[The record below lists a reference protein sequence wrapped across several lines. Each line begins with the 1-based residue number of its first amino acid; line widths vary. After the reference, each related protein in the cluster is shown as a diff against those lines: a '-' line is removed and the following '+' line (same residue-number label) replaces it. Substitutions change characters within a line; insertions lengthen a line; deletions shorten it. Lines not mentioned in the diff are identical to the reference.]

1 MREAFYDANEKS
13 VASAA
18 FFTAKLGETL
28 GTTRLLLEL
37 DDQRS
42 QLLQY
47 LQLEPKS
54 LQKIVFQE
62 IDT

>member
-1 MREAFYDANEKS
+1 VREAFYDANEKS

-18 FFTAKLGETL
+18 FFTAKPGETL

-42 QLLQY
+42 QILQ
-47 LQLEPKS
+47 
-54 LQKIVFQE
+54 
-62 IDT
+62 